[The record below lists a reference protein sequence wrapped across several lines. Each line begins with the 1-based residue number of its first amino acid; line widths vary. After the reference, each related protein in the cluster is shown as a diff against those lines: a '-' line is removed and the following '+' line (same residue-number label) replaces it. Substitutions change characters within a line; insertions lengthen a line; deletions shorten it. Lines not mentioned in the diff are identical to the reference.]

1 MSSRYEFGTTLRE
14 RIQANL
20 DAFERRALDLAGRR
34 AAAVALTLF
43 EGDGGETCFALTRR
57 ASGLRQHGGQWAI
70 PGGRVDHGETPEET
84 ALRELDE
91 EVGLRP
97 AAGSVLGRLDDFA
110 TRSGFVI
117 TPVVVWGAGVGS
129 LQANPREVETAYA
142 VPLAELDHPEPYLHA
157 IPESDRPVLS
167 LPFRGDYI
175 HAPTAAILWQ
185 LLEVAVRGKGTR
197 VAHYEQPLF
206 AWK

>member
-1 MSSRYEFGTTLRE
+1 VAGEFDFGAALLARV
-14 RIQANL
+14 RANL
-20 DAFERRALDLAGRR
+20 AGFDRRELGSEHGRP
-34 AAAVALTLF
+34 AAVALTLF
-43 EGDGGETCFALTRR
+43 EGEAGRACFVLTRR
-57 ASGLRQHGGQWAI
+57 ASGLRRHGGQWAS
-70 PGGRVDHGETPEET
+70 PGGRVDPGETPEQT

-97 AAGSVLGRLDDFA
+97 RPPVVLGRLDDYA

-117 TPVVVWGAGVGS
+117 TPVVVWAADAGA
-129 LQANPREVETAYA
+129 LRANPREVEAAYA
-142 VPLAELDHPEPYLHA
+142 VPLEEIDHTEPYLHA
-157 IPESDRPVLS
+157 IPESERPVLS
-167 LPFRGDYI
+167 LPFRGDFV

-185 LLEVAVRGKGTR
+185 LMEVAVRGRSTR